1 MKSVLKIFQASVPFF
16 SFWQIKKRKIKKIK
30 CHMVRPKLYWKTL
43 DLAVNIPHRK
53 TALAYSSMEQ
63 HILDTNAEKQL
74 SYAATEI

>member
-1 MKSVLKIFQASVPFF
+1 
-16 SFWQIKKRKIKKIK
+16 
-30 CHMVRPKLYWKTL
+30 MVRPKLYWKTL